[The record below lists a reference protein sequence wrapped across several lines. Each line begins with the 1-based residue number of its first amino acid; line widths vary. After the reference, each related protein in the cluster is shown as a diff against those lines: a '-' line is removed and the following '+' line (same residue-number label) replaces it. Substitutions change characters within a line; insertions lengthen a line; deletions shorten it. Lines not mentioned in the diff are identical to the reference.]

1 MSTNQDCTALWGA
14 TGRGRCCSSSAET
27 KALQFLA
34 PADDVGEK
42 TRWKNNKN
50 TSNMSVLL
58 SKRQGCQ
65 GRFINHGLADGSLF
79 TCVLKSTLYIYTP
92 AFFV

>member
-1 MSTNQDCTALWGA
+1 MLKEQIYSRNQDCAALWGA

-42 TRWKNNKN
+42 NPVEK
-50 TSNMSVLL
+50 
-58 SKRQGCQ
+58 Q
-65 GRFINHGLADGSLF
+65 
-79 TCVLKSTLYIYTP
+79 
-92 AFFV
+92 